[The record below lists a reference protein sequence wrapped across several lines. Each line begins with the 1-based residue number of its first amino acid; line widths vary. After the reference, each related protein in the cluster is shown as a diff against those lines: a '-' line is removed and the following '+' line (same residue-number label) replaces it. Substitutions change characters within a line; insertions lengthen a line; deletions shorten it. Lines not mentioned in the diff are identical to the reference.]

1 MKKGDSSS
9 LTPWRFEICRGCPC
23 RGISHLT
30 SFHQEELWNAIT
42 HGLMFLFSLFGTG
55 YLMYKAWADGRWS
68 EVAGLPTTRAGVGQS
83 GAPHLGHGHLLLWP
97 HLLLWASW
105 KWIFRG
111 WFQMGFFKTIFIILY
126 TFTFY
131 HLSITYSILVYL
143 CSSLFVICVHSY
155 ACFVCFLLQ
164 GGLTGLHDFGFNVR
178 SSTLYHSLFLY
189 PMTGRVLQV
198 LDHAAIYLLIAGTYT
213 PFLLFYSDAW

>member
-1 MKKGDSSS
+1 MDGVIDYTPTCRGPPACLVRCTLRVGNRMKKGDSSG

-42 HGLMFLFSLFGTG
+42 HGLMFLFSIFGTG

-105 KWIFRG
+105 KWIFWG
-111 WFQMGFFKTIFIILY
+111 WFQMGFFKNDLYCIIYIHLRFII
-126 TFTFY
+126 
-131 HLSITYSILVYL
+131 YL
-143 CSSLFVICVHSY
+143 
-155 ACFVCFLLQ
+155 
-164 GGLTGLHDFGFNVR
+164 
-178 SSTLYHSLFLY
+178 
-189 PMTGRVLQV
+189 
-198 LDHAAIYLLIAGTYT
+198 
-213 PFLLFYSDAW
+213 